1 MGLFSRS
8 ERLAKTMQH
17 TLAAPA
23 RLSGV
28 ALHNGRHV
36 RIRIF
41 PAASN
46 TGVVFQR
53 TDLPGPDNLA
63 PARSEAVTG
72 TRLGTVIGSASGA
85 TVSTI
90 EHLMAAL
97 CALGVDNAV
106 VEVDGPEIPILDGS
120 AAAFVQALD
129 RAGRRP
135 LPQPRRFLEVL
146 KTIEVSEGAKRA
158 ALVPSPDFEVDFEID
173 FPTKAIGR
181 QRIDLVVDE
190 TSFRRELAD
199 NRTFGFLAELEAL
212 RAGGRAHGGSLD
224 NVVVIDGD
232 RVINPGGLRRPDEF
246 VRHKALDAIGD
257 LYLLGAPLM
266 GRYEGRYAGHDLNNT
281 LARALMADLS
291 AWRYTWRDQELAAA
305 G

>member
-1 MGLFSRS
+1 M
-8 ERLAKTMQH
+8 AKTMQH

-28 ALHNGRHV
+28 ALHSGRQV
-36 RIRIF
+36 RIRIC
-41 PAASN
+41 PAPAD

-53 TDLPGPDNLA
+53 IDLSGPDNLVA
-63 PARSEAVTG
+63 AKCEAVTE
-72 TRLGTVIGSASGA
+72 TRLGTAIGSASGT

-97 CALGVDNAV
+97 CVLGVDNAI

-120 AAAFVQALD
+120 ATAFVQALD

-135 LPQPRRFLEVL
+135 LPQPRRFLEIL
-146 KTIEVSEGAKRA
+146 ETIEVIEGAKRA

-173 FPTKAIGR
+173 FASKAIGR

-199 NRTFGFLAELEAL
+199 NRTFGFLADLEAL

-266 GRYEGRYAGHDLNNT
+266 GRYEGRYAGHGLNNA
-281 LARALMADLS
+281 LARALMADPS

-305 G
+305 S

>member
-1 MGLFSRS
+1 
-8 ERLAKTMQH
+8 LAKTMQH
-17 TLAAPA
+17 TLAAPV

-28 ALHNGRHV
+28 ALHSGRHV
-36 RIRIF
+36 RIRIC
-41 PAASN
+41 PAPAD

-63 PARSEAVTG
+63 PARCGAVTG

-90 EHLMAAL
+90 EHLMAAF
-97 CALGVDNAV
+97 CALGVDNAI
-106 VEVDGPEIPILDGS
+106 VEVDGSELPILDGS

-135 LPQPRRFLEVL
+135 LPQARRFLEILETV
-146 KTIEVSEGAKRA
+146 EVVEGAKRA
-158 ALVPSPDFEVDFEID
+158 ALVPAPDFEVDFEID
-173 FPTKAIGR
+173 FTSKAIGR
-181 QRIDLVVDE
+181 QRIDLTVDE

-199 NRTFGFLAELEAL
+199 NRTFGFLDELEAL

-266 GRYEGRYAGHDLNNT
+266 GRYEGRYAGHGLTNA
-281 LARALMADLS
+281 LARALMADES

-305 G
+305 S